1 MIDYSQLWQ
10 ILDERFMLPY
20 DLITNKVVAGQTF
33 SRLRKNRNIN
43 TSSVNDICRF
53 LQIQPGDFMRYIPDE
68 GEDEEES
75 EEK

>member
-1 MIDYSQLWQ
+1 MIDYSKLWQ

-20 DLITNKVVAGQTF
+20 DLITSKVVAGQTF
-33 SRLRKNRNIN
+33 SRLRKNKNIN

-68 GEDEEES
+68 GEEGES
-75 EEK
+75 EGK

>member
-33 SRLRKNRNIN
+33 SRLRKNKNIN

-53 LQIQPGDFMRYIPDE
+53 LQIQPGDFMKYIPD
-68 GEDEEES
+68 DEEAA
-75 EEK
+75 EEAEEE